1 MRPIATDEPVD
12 LLVRGA
18 ELVETMDGP
27 PLTGGWVAIRGG
39 LVAAVGPAGSEP
51 PAAQVMDAHGCLVT
65 PGLVNTH
72 HHMFQ
77 NLTRAVDSAAN
88 VDFVTWAR
96 TLAPGWARMDEEA
109 IYVSTWV
116 AFAELALGGCTT
128 SSDHLFAHPVP
139 GLIDAQIR
147 AAQDFGFRFHAVRG
161 AIDVG
166 PDEGGVLPISFV
178 QGVDT
183 ILEDSERLV
192 SAHHDRSPGSMVQV
206 ALGPSS
212 TFDVSRR
219 LMIEAAD
226 LAERLDVRLHTHLL
240 QLPGED
246 ELARMRLGSGCVDL
260 LEETG
265 WASDRTWL
273 AHSIFPSESDMRR
286 LGGWRV
292 GAAHCPSSNALI
304 SSGVAPVQ
312 AMRAAGMPVG
322 LGVDGS
328 ASTDHGSM
336 WLEARTALLLG
347 RMIGGPAAMTA
358 RDVLEIATTGSA
370 ACLGRSGQIGVI
382 APGAAADLVVWPQE
396 GVAFAG
402 SHSDPTEA
410 WLRCGPVSARHTI
423 INGRVIVR
431 DGELTVPGLA
441 EMLSRHRAIS
451 LEWLAAIR
459 D

>member
-1 MRPIATDEPVD
+1 MDAPVD
-12 LLVRGA
+12 LLVWGA
-18 ELVETMDGP
+18 ESVETLNGAPID
-27 PLTGGWVAIRGG
+27 GGWVAITGG
-39 LVAAVGPAGSEP
+39 RISAVGGPGSEP
-51 PAAQVMDAHGCLVT
+51 PAAQRLDARGCLVT
-65 PGLVNTH
+65 PGLINTH

-109 IYVSTWV
+109 IYVSTWI
-116 AFAELALGGCTT
+116 AFAELALGGCTA

-139 GLIDAQIR
+139 RLIDAQIR

-166 PDEGGVLPISFV
+166 PDEGGVLPSTFV
-178 QGVDT
+178 QAVDV

-192 SAHHDRSPGSMVQV
+192 SAYHDRSPESMIQV

-219 LMIEAAD
+219 LMVEAAE

-240 QLPGED
+240 QLPQED
-246 ELARMRLGSGCVDL
+246 DLVRARLGSGCVDL

-265 WASDRTWL
+265 WGSDRTWL

-304 SSGVAPVQ
+304 SNGVAPVQ
-312 AMRAAGMPVG
+312 AMRGAGMPVG

-347 RMIGGPAAMTA
+347 RMIGGPAAMTP
-358 RDVLEIATTGSA
+358 RDVLEIATRGSA
-370 ACLGRSGQIGVI
+370 ACLGRSGEIGVLE
-382 APGAAADLVVWPQE
+382 PGAAADLVVWPQE

-410 WLRCGPVSARHTI
+410 WLRCGPVSARHTV
-423 INGRVIVR
+423 INGRVVVR
-431 DGELTVPGLA
+431 AGELAVPGLDD
-441 EMLSRHRAIS
+441 MMRRHRVIA

-459 D
+459 G